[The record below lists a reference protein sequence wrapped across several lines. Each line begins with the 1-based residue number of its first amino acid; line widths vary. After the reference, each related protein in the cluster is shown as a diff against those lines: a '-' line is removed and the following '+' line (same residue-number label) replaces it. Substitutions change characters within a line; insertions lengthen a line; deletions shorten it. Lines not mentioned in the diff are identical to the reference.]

1 MSICFVLNADGEV
14 ATQESRFLEMEARNF
29 GIRLNDLN
37 TYASSISKEE
47 WRRTINYMSH
57 EKIEYTVSR
66 WLAAIKAD
74 GIIRREELDFAGMMA
89 TECGIDLRNYVNA
102 ALR

>member
-14 ATQESRFLEMEARNF
+14 APQESRFLEMEARNF

-47 WRRTINYMSH
+47 LRRTINYMSH

>member
-1 MSICFVLNADGEV
+1 
-14 ATQESRFLEMEARNF
+14 
-29 GIRLNDLN
+29 
-37 TYASSISKEE
+37 
-47 WRRTINYMSH
+47 MSH

-89 TECGIDLRNYVNA
+89 TEGGIDLRNYVNA